1 MKYVLVLADGMADE
15 KIKDLGDKTPL
26 QCCDLPT
33 VNNLA
38 KQGEIGLVKTI
49 PEGMSPG
56 SDTANLSVMGYD
68 PLIYH
73 TGRSPLE
80 AVSMG
85 IELSD
90 TDITFRCNLVTL
102 SDEEN
107 YEAKTMI
114 DNSAGE
120 ISSEE
125 AAVLIQY
132 INEKL
137 GTDEIA
143 FYPGVSYRHAM
154 VWKNGPE
161 TFDLTPPH
169 DILDKKIEAFLPK
182 GDHSKEISEIMRKS
196 NALIKDHPINQKR
209 VKEGKKLANSMWIWG
224 EGKKPGLDFF
234 MDKYGLTGR
243 VISAVDLV
251 KGIGICAGLESV
263 DVEGAT
269 GNIHTN
275 FDGKAKAAIEGLERG
290 KSFIY
295 VHVEAPDECSHQ
307 GDQSGKIK
315 SMELIDQKIVQPIV
329 DYLDSQDEP
338 FKILVLPDHPTP
350 LSIRTHTSDPV
361 PFVLYDSTKKSYNE
375 NNSFDEAAAEKSQ
388 NYFANG
394 YELTDYFLS
403 RD

>member
-1 MKYVLVLADGMADE
+1 MKYVLILADGMADE

-26 QCCDLPT
+26 ECCKLPT

-102 SDEEN
+102 SDEEK

-125 AAVLIQY
+125 AAGLIQY

-154 VWKNGPE
+154 VWKNGPA
-161 TFDLTPPH
+161 TFELTPPH
-169 DILDKKIEAFLPK
+169 DILDKKIKTFLPK
-182 GDHSKEISEIMRKS
+182 GDHSNEILEMMIKS
-196 NALIKDHPINQKR
+196 NALIKDHPINKKR
-209 VKEGKKLANSMWIWG
+209 IEEDKKPANSMWIWG
-224 EGKKPGLDFF
+224 EGKKPRLDSF

-251 KGIGICAGLESV
+251 KGIGICAGLESI

-275 FDGKAKAAIEGLERG
+275 FDGKAQAAIEGLLKG
-290 KSFIY
+290 QDFIY
-295 VHVEAPDECSHQ
+295 VHVEAPDECGHQ

-315 SMELIDQKIVQPIV
+315 SMELIDEKIVHPII
-329 DYLDSQDEP
+329 DYLKSQDEP
-338 FKILVLPDHPTP
+338 FRILVLPDHPTP

-361 PFVLYDSTKKSYNE
+361 PYVLFDSTKESYNE
-375 NNSFDEAAAEKSQ
+375 NNSFDEVAAEKSQ

-394 YELTDYFLS
+394 YELTDYFL
-403 RD
+403 DKK